1 MITIVIFY
9 FPQLMREEINQK
21 YNGLILGLDKNDP
34 TYEAR
39 KESYQSKREEDLDSI
54 DSLEARLK
62 KKTEK
67 KEISRYRR

>member
-21 YNGLILGLDKNDP
+21 YNGLILGPDKNDP

-39 KESYQSKREEDLDSI
+39 KEQYQSKREEDLDFI
-54 DSLEARLK
+54 DSLEARFKKK
-62 KKTEK
+62 KKTGK
-67 KEISRYRR
+67 KGDFKI

>member
-1 MITIVIFY
+1 
-9 FPQLMREEINQK
+9 MREEINQK

-39 KESYQSKREEDLDSI
+39 KEQYQSKREEDLDSI
-54 DSLEARLK
+54 DSLEARFKKK

-67 KEISRYRR
+67 KEISRYRF

>member
-39 KESYQSKREEDLDSI
+39 KESYQSKREEDLHSI

-62 KKTEK
+62 KKNGK
-67 KEISRYRR
+67 KGDFKI